1 MKIITINKMC
11 KNHPFSLAQSLFS
24 AMIRKQMEKVL
35 MVFIVEGICDT
46 DFQVGLEKHIM
57 SAALY

>member
-1 MKIITINKMC
+1 MNKMC